1 MLLFLF
7 TENFIVM
14 IKNIFFLAFVL
25 SSFVMFSQIDLP
37 NNSVK
42 FDSSPSNLDS
52 PTGFEIP
59 AIKTPT
65 LSNTT
70 NPNTPNNSDLGKEK
84 EKQID
89 LQNGDGLLEYTGTN
103 KAPKYFTKDKE
114 EKPEYGKDQ
123 YLGDFKTTAKIA
135 TFMYRDHEF
144 VDGDMIRIY
153 VNGDIS
159 IPQARL
165 EGSFRGFDLP
175 LESGFNKIDFEAL
188 NQGSSG
194 PNTAQLNIYDE
205 IGNLL
210 ASYEWNLLTGNKA
223 TAILVKQ

>member
-1 MLLFLF
+1 MWKKCMLFLVVLF
-7 TENFIVM
+7 VSIPM
-14 IKNIFFLAFVL
+14 I
-25 SSFVMFSQIDLP
+25 SQIDLP
-37 NNSVK
+37 NNSVR
-42 FDSSPSNLDS
+42 FDASESSENSS
-52 PTGFEIP
+52 TGFEMP
-59 AIKTPT
+59 AITTPS
-65 LSNTT
+65 LSNTK
-70 NPNTPNNSDLGKEK
+70 NPNMPDNSDLGKEK

-89 LQNGDGLLEYTGTN
+89 MQNGDGLMDYTGTN

-123 YLGDFKTTAKIA
+123 YLGDFKTTAKKA

-144 VDGDMIRIY
+144 VDGDMIRVY
-153 VNGDIS
+153 VNGEIA

-175 LESGFNKIDFEAL
+175 LQDGFNKIDFEAL

-223 TAILVKQ
+223 TAIVVKQ

>member
-1 MLLFLF
+1 MLKRFLP
-7 TENFIVM
+7 VV
-14 IKNIFFLAFVL
+14 FVL
-25 SSFVMFSQIDLP
+25 VSLNLFSQIDLP
-37 NNSVK
+37 NNSVR
-42 FDSSPSNLDS
+42 FDSSESTMES
-52 PTGFEIP
+52 STGFEIP

-65 LSNTT
+65 LSNTK
-70 NPNTPNNSDLGKEK
+70 NPNTPSNSDLGKEK

-89 LQNGDGLLEYTGTN
+89 MQNGDGLIDYTGTN
-103 KAPKYFTKDKE
+103 KTPKYFTKDKE

-123 YLGDFKTTAKIA
+123 YLGDFKTTAKKA

-144 VDGDMIRIY
+144 VDGDMIRVY
-153 VNGDIS
+153 VNGDIA

-175 LESGFNKIDFEAL
+175 LQSGFNKIDFEAL

-223 TAILVKQ
+223 TAILVK

>member
-1 MLLFLF
+1 
-7 TENFIVM
+7 M
-14 IKNIFFLAFVL
+14 IKNLFYLGFFLMSC
-25 SSFVMFSQIDLP
+25 SSFSQIELP
-37 NNSVK
+37 NNSVR
-42 FDSSPSNLDS
+42 FNASDSNVNS

-59 AIKTPT
+59 AVKAPSLT
-65 LSNTT
+65 NTK
-70 NPNTPNNSDLGKEK
+70 NPNAPDNSDLGKEK

-89 LQNGDGLLEYTGTN
+89 MQNGDGLLEYSGTN
-103 KAPKYFTKDKE
+103 KAPKYFSKDKE

-123 YLGDFKTTAKIA
+123 YLGDFKTKAKKA

-153 VNGDIS
+153 VNGEIA
-159 IPQARL
+159 IPRARL

-175 LESGFNKIDFEAL
+175 LQDGFNKVDFEAL
-188 NQGSSG
+188 NQGTSG

-205 IGNLL
+205 VGNLL

-223 TAILVKQ
+223 TAIIVKQ

>member
-1 MLLFLF
+1 MLKICLF
-7 TENFIVM
+7 IC
-14 IKNIFFLAFVL
+14 AVL
-25 SSFVMFSQIDLP
+25 ISCAAFSQIELP
-37 NNSVK
+37 NNSVRLDAS
-42 FDSSPSNLDS
+42 DSNINSS
-52 PTGFEIP
+52 TGFEIP
-59 AIKTPT
+59 AVKAPT
-65 LSNTT
+65 LSKTK
-70 NPNTPNNSDLGKEK
+70 NPNAPDNSDLGKEK

-89 LQNGDGLLEYTGTN
+89 MQHGDGLMDYSGTN

-123 YLGDFKTTAKIA
+123 YLGDFKTTAKKA

-144 VDGDMIRIY
+144 VDGDMIRVF
-153 VNGDIS
+153 VNGDIV

-165 EGSFRGFDLP
+165 EGHFKGFDVP
-175 LESGFNKIDFEAL
+175 LQDGFNKIDFQAL

-223 TAILVKQ
+223 TAIVVKQ

>member
-1 MLLFLF
+1 MLQKLFLF
-7 TENFIVM
+7 GFALLPFIV
-14 IKNIFFLAFVL
+14 
-25 SSFVMFSQIDLP
+25 FSQIDLP
-37 NNSVK
+37 NNSVQ
-42 FDSSPSNLDS
+42 FDSQQSNIDS

-65 LSNTT
+65 LSNTK
-70 NPNTPNNSDLGKEK
+70 NPNTPYNSNLGKEK

-89 LQNGDGLLEYTGTN
+89 MQNGDGLLEYTGTN
-103 KAPKYFTKDKE
+103 KAPKYFSKDKE

-123 YLGDFKTTAKIA
+123 YLGDFKTTAKSA

-144 VDGDMIRIY
+144 VDGDMIRVY
-153 VNGDIS
+153 VNGDIL

-165 EGSFRGFDLP
+165 EGSFRGFDVP
-175 LESGFNKIDFEAL
+175 LKSGFNKIDFEAL
-188 NQGSSG
+188 NQGTSG

>member
-1 MLLFLF
+1 MWKKCMLFLVVLF
-7 TENFIVM
+7 VSIPM
-14 IKNIFFLAFVL
+14 I
-25 SSFVMFSQIDLP
+25 SQIDLP
-37 NNSVK
+37 NNSVR
-42 FDSSPSNLDS
+42 FDASESSENSS
-52 PTGFEIP
+52 TGFEMP
-59 AIKTPT
+59 AITTPS
-65 LSNTT
+65 LSNTK
-70 NPNTPNNSDLGKEK
+70 NPNMPDNSDLGKEK

-89 LQNGDGLLEYTGTN
+89 MQNGDGLMDYTGTN

-123 YLGDFKTTAKIA
+123 YLGDFKTTAKKA

-144 VDGDMIRIY
+144 VDGDMIRVY
-153 VNGDIS
+153 VNGEIA

-175 LESGFNKIDFEAL
+175 LQDGFNKIDSEAL

-223 TAILVKQ
+223 TAIVVKQ